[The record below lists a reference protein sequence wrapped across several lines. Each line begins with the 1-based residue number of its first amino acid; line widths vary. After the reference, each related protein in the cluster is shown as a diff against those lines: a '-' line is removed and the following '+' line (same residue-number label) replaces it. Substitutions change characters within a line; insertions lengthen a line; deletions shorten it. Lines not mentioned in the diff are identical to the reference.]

1 MKTNS
6 KKLGTLVITAILIFS
21 GFIASAQKFAYVDT
35 QYILDNVPEYKSKQ
49 KQLDDMS
56 VQWQSE
62 IEALYK
68 DIDKMYSDYQA
79 EEILLP
85 EAARKKREA
94 EIVEKEKKAKD
105 LQKQRFG
112 FEGDL
117 FKKRQEMIKPIQDKI
132 YTEIKK
138 IADSRSYM
146 IIFDKSSGATMLYTN
161 AKYDLSDDVLEA
173 MGITMA
179 KETKE

>member
-1 MKTNS
+1 MNKLS
-6 KKLGTLVITAILIFS
+6 KIIAMLPVFVFS
-21 GFIASAQKFAYVDT
+21 GFIASAQKFAFVDT
-35 QYILDNVPEYKSKQ
+35 EYILSNLPDYTSKQ
-49 KQLDDMS
+49 KQLDEMS
-56 VQWQSE
+56 VQWQAE
-62 IEALYK
+62 IETMYK

-94 EIVEKEKKAKD
+94 EIIEKEKKAKD

-138 IADSRSYM
+138 IADARSYM
-146 IIFDKSSGATMLYTN
+146 IIFDKSSGASMLYAN
-161 AKYDLSDDVLEA
+161 EKYDLSDDVLEA
-173 MGITMA
+173 MGVTTA

>member
-1 MKTNS
+1 
-6 KKLGTLVITAILIFS
+6 
-21 GFIASAQKFAYVDT
+21 
-35 QYILDNVPEYKSKQ
+35 
-49 KQLDDMS
+49 
-56 VQWQSE
+56 
-62 IEALYK
+62 
-68 DIDKMYSDYQA
+68 MYSDYQA

-94 EIVEKEKKAKD
+94 EIIEKEKKAKD

-138 IADSRSYM
+138 IADARSYM
-146 IIFDKSSGATMLYTN
+146 IIFDKSSGASMLYAN
-161 AKYDLSDDVLEA
+161 EKYDLSDDVLEA
-173 MGITMA
+173 LGVTTA

>member
-1 MKTNS
+1 MKTS
-6 KKLGTLVITAILIFS
+6 KTLAITIALVLS
-21 GFIASAQKFAYVDT
+21 GLIASAQKFAFVDT
-35 QYILDNVPEYKSKQ
+35 EYILSNVPEYTSKQ
-49 KQLDDMS
+49 KQLDEMS
-56 VQWQSE
+56 VQWQNE

-94 EIVEKEKKAKD
+94 EIIEKEKKAKD

-112 FEGDL
+112 YEGDL

-138 IADSRSYM
+138 IAEARSYM
-146 IIFDKSSGATMLYTN
+146 IIFDKSSGATMLYAN
-161 AKYDLSDDVLEA
+161 EKYDLSDDVLEA
-173 MGITMA
+173 MGVTTA
-179 KETKE
+179 KETKEE